1 MRVRVKLP
9 PGDLIEYGS
18 LCRAISQAV
27 APADEQQLEGM
38 ACIIGKSVR
47 IQTAMPPPA
56 PCGAASTACFQGI
69 LVSSDDRTLDQRL
82 ESNGN
87 GVDESDSQVS
97 LCDPANMAVT
107 EFELPFD
114 LSEGDRSALEE
125 VLPKLPVLRYPMS
138 EEESGAFMTA
148 YCELKDHPPWVPILV
163 TSATLVQRKEYQ
175 DEVMRKHQRALRKA
189 FQLEKLNAVD
199 RSYVRVLELSI
210 DCYFPRDQAIAY
222 LRWNGMDYSDQEAD
236 GVPKV
241 IASAPAEETV
251 ERSDI
256 PAPFPI
262 KRKLDAKT
270 VQEIRECYEDLKKK
284 GIKDYTRQVAKKF
297 CISSRYVRM
306 LVQKPRSPL
315 MSCLHRLQK

>member
-1 MRVRVKLP
+1 MGVRVKLP

-27 APADEQQLEGM
+27 VPADEQQLEGM

-56 PCGAASTACFQGI
+56 PCGAASMACFQGI
-69 LVSSDDRTLDQRL
+69 LFSSDGRTLDQRL

-87 GVDESDSQVS
+87 GVDESHSQVL
-97 LCDPANMAVT
+97 LCDPVNVAVT

-114 LSEGDRSALEE
+114 LSEDDRSALEE
-125 VLPKLPVLRYPMS
+125 VLPKLPMLRYPMS
-138 EEESGAFMTA
+138 EEERGAFMTA

-163 TSATLVQRKEYQ
+163 TSATLVQRKEHQ
-175 DEVMRKHQRALRKA
+175 DEVMRKHQHALRKA

-199 RSYVRVLELSI
+199 RSYVRVMELSM

-241 IASAPAEETV
+241 IASTPAEETV
-251 ERSDI
+251 ELSDI

-262 KRKLDAKT
+262 KRKLDAKM
-270 VQEIRECYEDLKKK
+270 VQEIREYYEDIKKK
-284 GIKDYTRQVAKKF
+284 GVKDYTRQVAQKF
-297 CISSRYVRM
+297 GITARYVRK
-306 LVQKPRSPL
+306 LLEKPHNHL
-315 MSCLHRLQK
+315 MPILHPRYK